1 MQVPQ
6 VRTVITTGQSLK
18 NTYNQ
23 LKALEQEKRV
33 WQYEEDR
40 THFSTKGAWDQRKLN
55 QIAVKIGALN
65 RQINQIHVQQSIGD
79 QDTLTISSTAI
90 NQYRFHSE

>member
-1 MQVPQ
+1 MPQ

-23 LKALEQEKRV
+23 LKALEQEKRA

-40 THFSTKGAWDQRKLN
+40 THFSTKDVTDQRKLN

-65 RQINQIHVQQSIGD
+65 RQINQIHVQQSIAS

-90 NQYRFHSE
+90 NQYRFHNE